1 MNLVLLY
8 PNEID
13 GDNVARLHGTRV
25 AHMRNVLKLQ
35 AGDSVRIGI
44 LDGPKGTGT
53 VSVIHQDEVVLQ
65 CVWNSETPGRP
76 RIDLLLA
83 LPRPKVMKR
92 LWAQLAALGIGRIIL
107 TNAWKVERNY
117 FDTHVLGPAFYRPRL
132 IEGLQQASDTHLPEV
147 SIHKQFKVLVE
158 DKLDELCPAGV
169 RVVAHPGS
177 KKRMSD
183 ISGSQLSGERILLA
197 VGPEGG
203 WMDYELKLL
212 ETHRF
217 KPVGMGERILRT
229 DTACVALLAVLHENI
244 RTEE

>member
-13 GDNVARLHGTRV
+13 GDNVARLRGMRV
-25 AHMRNVLKLQ
+25 AHMRDVLKVQ

-53 VSVIHQDEVVLQ
+53 VSVIHQDEVTLQ

-117 FDTHVLGPAFYRPRL
+117 FDTHVLGSAFYRPRL
-132 IEGLQQASDTHLPEV
+132 IEGLQQASDTRLPEV

-158 DKLDELCPAGV
+158 DELDELCPTGV
-169 RVVAHPGS
+169 RIVAHPGS
-177 KKRMSD
+177 KRRVSD
-183 ISGSQLSGERILLA
+183 ISGLQHCVFRTTASLWRYPRYIFIRIFDVTGLA
-197 VGPEGG
+197 MQTV
-203 WMDYELKLL
+203 
-212 ETHRF
+212 
-217 KPVGMGERILRT
+217 
-229 DTACVALLAVLHENI
+229 
-244 RTEE
+244 